1 MNVWQCEVFAN
12 RDLTLPCVTFIGK
25 FETARLAM
33 QTLVHQ
39 LEAVQISL
47 YPGVMREV
55 ADDGSWVTGAV
66 RFRMI
71 RFAATPGAATP

>member
-1 MNVWQCEVFAN
+1 
-12 RDLTLPCVTFIGK
+12 
-25 FETARLAM
+25 M
-33 QTLVHQ
+33 QTLMHQ